1 MMQEVALN
9 AMLECFENAS
19 QLEIASYEGFVTEC
33 TILLKDSLE
42 TNNMTVYMVA
52 IQVASVFLEKTL
64 HLETVKEALQSYIK
78 AIVLHTTDT
87 NTRVRKKSIDL
98 INQLWSFEVNK
109 SSAGINGGKGSEEL
123 STSALIA
130 SVLMDSTLNEKAIVG
145 RLGLFIKKT
154 LLIESIEDLNKK
166 AH

>member
-1 MMQEVALN
+1 MQEVALN

-19 QLEIASYEGFVTEC
+19 QLEIAFYEGFVTEC

-98 INQLWSFEVNK
+98 IN
-109 SSAGINGGKGSEEL
+109 NGGKGSEEL

-154 LLIESIEDLNKK
+154 LLIESSEDLNKK